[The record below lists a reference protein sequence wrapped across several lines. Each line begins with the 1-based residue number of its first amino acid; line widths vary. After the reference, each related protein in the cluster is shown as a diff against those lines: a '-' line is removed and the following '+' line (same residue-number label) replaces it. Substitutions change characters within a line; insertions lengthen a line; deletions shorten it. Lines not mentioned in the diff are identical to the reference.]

1 MVREIRPG
9 HSLHVHWR
17 DYPRLEEVTM
27 ELTDA
32 IKARHSVRT
41 YLDKPIEMAKN
52 HSITSSGN
60 PRHRLAQCR
69 QRAL

>member
-32 IKARHSVRT
+32 KKR
-41 YLDKPIEMAKN
+41 
-52 HSITSSGN
+52 ITG
-60 PRHRLAQCR
+60 
-69 QRAL
+69 RALLRFRHHCSKKKEFQIKELFEFLFNGY